1 MLFSSLC
8 FFRIFAVFKSRKLN
22 KEILRL
28 ALPSIITNITVP
40 LLGMVDVAI
49 VGHIGNASYIA
60 AIALATMVFNLIYW
74 NFGFLR
80 MGTSGLTAQAY
91 GAGDKAEYLHV
102 LVRGMTIALGAALM
116 LILLQRPIGFLCERW
131 IHSREETLALTL
143 TYFYIRIWAAPAT
156 LGLYALKG
164 WFIGMQNAKTPMWIA
179 IVLNLV
185 NILCS
190 LILVFG
196 FHAGI
201 AGVAWGTV
209 IAQYCGLAIA
219 ITLWF
224 LKYGELRHDIHIRES
239 LKLSEMVRFFKING
253 DIFLRTLC
261 LIAVFTFIPYIS
273 AEMGDEVLAAN
284 TLLMQL
290 FTLLSY
296 IMDGFAYAGES
307 LVGRYIGAKDSESL
321 QKCIRRL
328 LHWGLGLALVFTVLY
343 ATCGRGL
350 LGILTSDQAV
360 IDKAMEYILWTVLVP
375 FTGFAAF
382 IYDGIY
388 IGATASKAM
397 RNVMF
402 VATGVFFAAYYAL
415 RHSLGNDGLWIAF
428 LLFLTFRGLL
438 MFILEKKAI
447 TLKLEV

>member
-1 MLFSSLC
+1 MYFC
-8 FFRIFAVFKSRKLN
+8 RFKTRALN
-22 KEILRL
+22 KQILRL
-28 ALPSIITNITVP
+28 AVPSIITNITVP

-49 VGHIGNASYIA
+49 VGHIGQASHIA
-60 AIALATMVFNLIYW
+60 AIALGTMVFNLVYW

-91 GAGDKAEYLHV
+91 GAEDRAECLRI
-102 LVRGMTIALGAALM
+102 LVRGMAIALCAAVL
-116 LILLQRPIGFLCERW
+116 LIALQQPIDLLCRRW
-131 IHSREETLALTL
+131 IHTSQETLDLTMI
-143 TYFYIRIWAAPAT
+143 YFHIRIWAAPAT

-164 WFIGMQNAKTPMWIA
+164 WFIGMQNAKAPMWIA
-179 IVLNLV
+179 IILNLV
-185 NILCS
+185 NIVGS
-190 LILVFG
+190 LVFV
-196 FHAGI
+196 FVLHYGI

-209 IAQYCGLAIA
+209 IAQYMGLAMAVVI
-219 ITLWF
+219 WF
-224 LKYGELRHDIHIRES
+224 YKYGEMRHDINIRES
-239 LKLSEMVRFFKING
+239 LKINEMVRFFKINA

-307 LVGRYIGAKDSESL
+307 LVGRYVGAQDNQSL
-321 QKCIRRL
+321 RRVIRL
-328 LHWGLGLALVFTVLY
+328 LLLWGTGLAAVFTVLY
-343 ATCGRGL
+343 ALCGRGL
-350 LGILTSDQAV
+350 LSILTDKVEV
-360 IDKAMEYILWTVLVP
+360 IDKAMEYIIWTVMVP
-375 FTGFAAF
+375 FAGFAAF

-402 VATGVFFAAYYAL
+402 AATAAFFIAYYAL
-415 RHSLGNDGLWIAF
+415 HNTLGNNGLWIAF
-428 LLFLTFRGLL
+428 LLFLVLRGLL
-438 MFILEKKAI
+438 MQLGVKRIEA
-447 TLKLEV
+447 TVDPTR

>member
-1 MLFSSLC
+1 M
-8 FFRIFAVFKSRKLN
+8 N

-28 ALPSIITNITVP
+28 AIPSIITNITVP

-80 MGTSGLTAQAY
+80 MGTSGLTAQAF
-91 GAGDKAEYLHV
+91 GAGDRQEYLRV
-102 LVRGMTIALGAALM
+102 LVRGLTIALLAALM
-116 LILLQRPIGFLCERW
+116 LIALQRPIGHLCQKW
-131 IHSREETLALTL
+131 IHSSEETIALTL
-143 TYFYIRIWAAPAT
+143 TYFYIRIWAAPAN
-156 LGLYALKG
+156 LALYALKG

-179 IVLNLV
+179 IILNIV
-185 NILCS
+185 NIVCS
-190 LILVFG
+190 LVFVFV

-201 AGVAWGTV
+201 EGVAWGTV
-209 IAQYCGLAIA
+209 IAQYSGLTLAVI
-219 ITLWF
+219 LWF
-224 LKYGELRHDIHIRES
+224 VQYGEMRHDIHIMES
-239 LKLSEMVRFFKING
+239 LKLKEMVRFFQVNA

-307 LVGRYIGAKDSESL
+307 LVGKYVGAKDGISL
-321 QKCIRRL
+321 RICVRRL
-328 LHWGLGLALVFTVLY
+328 LYWGIGLATLFTLLY
-343 ATCGRGL
+343 ATCGRWL
-350 LGILTSDQAV
+350 LGILTSDKSV
-360 IDKAMEYILWTVLVP
+360 VDTAMQYILWTILVP

-402 VATGVFFAAYYAL
+402 VATGAFFIAYYAL
-415 RHSLGNDGLWIAF
+415 HNALGNDGLWIAF
-428 LLFLTFRGLL
+428 LIFLTLRGLL
-438 MFILEKKAI
+438 MFLWEKKALGI
-447 TLKLEV
+447 KELRG

>member
-1 MLFSSLC
+1 M
-8 FFRIFAVFKSRKLN
+8 N

-28 ALPSIITNITVP
+28 AIPSIITNITVP

-91 GAGDKAEYLHV
+91 GAGDTPECLRV
-102 LVRGMTIALGAALM
+102 LVRGLAIALGAALL
-116 LILLQRPIGFLCERW
+116 LILLQRPIGFLCEKW
-131 IHSREETLALTL
+131 IHSSEETLALTL
-143 TYFYIRIWAAPAT
+143 TYFYIRIWAAPAN
-156 LGLYALKG
+156 LALYALKG

-179 IVLNLV
+179 IILNIV

-190 LILVFG
+190 LVLVFG

-209 IAQYCGLAIA
+209 IAQYCGLALA
-219 ITLWF
+219 IVLWF
-224 LKYGELRHDIHIRES
+224 VQYGNLRHDIHIRES
-239 LKLSEMVRFFKING
+239 LQPQEMIRFFKINA

-307 LVGRYIGAKDSESL
+307 LVGRFVGARDVESL
-321 QKCIRRL
+321 QKCVRRL
-328 LHWGLGLALVFTVLY
+328 LQWGLGLALLFTLLY

-350 LGILTSDQAV
+350 LTILTSDKAV
-360 IDKAMEYILWTVLVP
+360 IDKAMEYILWTILVP
-375 FTGFAAF
+375 LTGFAAF

-388 IGATASKAM
+388 IGATASKSM
-397 RNVMF
+397 RDVMF
-402 VATGVFFAAYYAL
+402 VATGAFFTAYYAL
-415 RHSLGNDGLWIAF
+415 HSPLGNDGLWIAF
-428 LLFLTFRGLL
+428 LIFLTLRGLL
-438 MFILEKKAI
+438 MFLWEKKALVI
-447 TLKLEV
+447 KEFRV

>member
-1 MLFSSLC
+1 MD
-8 FFRIFAVFKSRKLN
+8 

-28 ALPSIITNITVP
+28 AIPSIITNITVP
-40 LLGMVDVAI
+40 LLGMVDIAI

-91 GAGDKAEYLHV
+91 GAEDRQECLRV
-102 LVRGMTIALGAALM
+102 LVRALVIAMGVAVL
-116 LILLQRPIGFLCERW
+116 LIALQRPIGYLCQKW
-131 IHSREETLALTL
+131 IHSSEETIALTL
-143 TYFYIRIWAAPAT
+143 TYFYIRIWAAPAN
-156 LGLYALKG
+156 LALYALKG

-179 IVLNLV
+179 IILNIV
-185 NILCS
+185 NIVCS
-190 LILVFG
+190 LVFVFV

-209 IAQYCGLAIA
+209 IAQYSGLTLAVI
-219 ITLWF
+219 LWF
-224 LKYGELRHDIHIRES
+224 VQYGEMRHDIHIKES
-239 LKLSEMVRFFKING
+239 LKLKEMVRFFQVNA

-307 LVGRYIGAKDSESL
+307 LVGKYVGAKDSVSL
-321 QKCIRRL
+321 KICVRRL
-328 LHWGLGLALVFTVLY
+328 LYWGIGLATLFTLLY
-343 ATCGRGL
+343 ATCGRAL
-350 LGILTSDQAV
+350 LGILTNDQTV
-360 IDKAMEYILWTVLVP
+360 VDTAMEYILWTILVP

-402 VATGVFFAAYYAL
+402 VATGAFFIAYYAL
-415 RHSLGNDGLWIAF
+415 HNSLGNDGLWIAF
-428 LLFLTFRGLL
+428 LIFLTLRGLL
-438 MFILEKKAI
+438 MFVMERKKI
-447 TLKLEV
+447 FFVETP

>member
-1 MLFSSLC
+1 M
-8 FFRIFAVFKSRKLN
+8 N

-28 ALPSIITNITVP
+28 AIPSIITNITVP

-80 MGTSGLTAQAY
+80 MGTSGLTAQAF
-91 GAGDKAEYLHV
+91 GAGDRQEYLRV
-102 LVRGMTIALGAALM
+102 LVRGLAIALLAALM
-116 LILLQRPIGFLCERW
+116 LIALQRPIGHLCQKW
-131 IHSREETLALTL
+131 IHSSEETLALTL
-143 TYFYIRIWAAPAT
+143 TYFYIRIWAAPAN
-156 LGLYALKG
+156 LALYALKG

-179 IVLNLV
+179 IILNIV

-190 LILVFG
+190 LVLVFG

-209 IAQYCGLAIA
+209 IAQYCGLTLAVI
-219 ITLWF
+219 LWF
-224 LKYGELRHDIHIRES
+224 VQYGEMRHDIHIRES
-239 LKLSEMVRFFKING
+239 LKLKEMVRFFQVNA

-307 LVGRYIGAKDSESL
+307 LVGRFVGARDVESL
-321 QKCIRRL
+321 QKCVRRL
-328 LHWGLGLALVFTVLY
+328 LQWGLGLALLFTLLY
-343 ATCGRGL
+343 ATCGRVL
-350 LGILTSDQAV
+350 LTILTSDKAV
-360 IDKAMEYILWTVLVP
+360 IDKAMEYILWTILVP
-375 FTGFAAF
+375 LTGFAAF

-388 IGATASKAM
+388 IGATASKSM
-397 RNVMF
+397 RDVMF
-402 VATGVFFAAYYAL
+402 VATSAFFIAYYAL
-415 RHSLGNDGLWIAF
+415 HSPLGNDGLWIAF
-428 LLFLTFRGLL
+428 LIFLTLRGLL
-438 MFILEKKAI
+438 MFLWEKKHI
-447 TLKLEV
+447 FSGMPV